1 MHSQVLTEALF
12 EHMMAQ
18 SLALKDLETLKRE
31 RWTSL
36 YASADKMKL
45 KPSLWQKLLEDLH
58 VLKDEIEAG
67 DQAAKAA
74 AAAAQAGAGSSD
86 MLNLVLAL
94 DNLDVDEREAQ
105 KIASAMQRGRRNAVA
120 SLEWGDENPMEAAAA
135 AATAAAAAAA
145 AAAGSGAGRRRH
157 STPDASTVS
166 MSLWSSLPQD
176 RVEQALAK
184 AARDDEGEDASSS
197 ASSAS
202 SSEEEE
208 EEEGEDSMIEQRPQ
222 RQDGHEADETEDKT
236 AAAAAAATAAAVGD
250 GGGGGAQAKLGS
262 AFRAAKRRASVEGI
276 STSIARRGKENAF
289 FLRHFILEIIFLP
302 RQARDKHRKR

>member
-94 DNLDVDEREAQ
+94 DNLNVDEREAQ

-120 SLEWGDENPMEAAAA
+120 SLEWGDENPMDAAAA

-236 AAAAAAATAAAVGD
+236 AAAAATAAAVGD

-276 STSIARRGKENAF
+276 STSIARRGMENAF
-289 FLRHFILEIIFLP
+289 FCAILY
-302 RQARDKHRKR
+302 

>member
-120 SLEWGDENPMEAAAA
+120 SLEWGDENPMDAAAA
-135 AATAAAAAAA
+135 AAAAVAA

-208 EEEGEDSMIEQRPQ
+208 EEEEEEDSMIEQRPQ

-236 AAAAAAATAAAVGD
+236 AAAAATAAAVGD

-276 STSIARRGKENAF
+276 STSIARRGMENAF
-289 FLRHFILEIIFLP
+289 FCAILY
-302 RQARDKHRKR
+302 

>member
-120 SLEWGDENPMEAAAA
+120 SLEWGDENPMDAAAA
-135 AATAAAAAAA
+135 AAAAVAA

-184 AARDDEGEDASSS
+184 AARDGEGEDASSS

-208 EEEGEDSMIEQRPQ
+208 EEEEDSMIEQRPQ

-236 AAAAAAATAAAVGD
+236 AAAAATAAAVGD

-276 STSIARRGKENAF
+276 STSIARRGMENAF
-289 FLRHFILEIIFLP
+289 FCAILY
-302 RQARDKHRKR
+302 